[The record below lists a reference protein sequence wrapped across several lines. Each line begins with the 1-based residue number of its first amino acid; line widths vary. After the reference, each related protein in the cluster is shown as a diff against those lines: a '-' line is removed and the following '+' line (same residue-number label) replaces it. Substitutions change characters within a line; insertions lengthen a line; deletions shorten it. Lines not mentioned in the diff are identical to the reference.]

1 MAQKAL
7 DYSLAFGDKGL
18 IMHQQIQL
26 FKVHRNNKEY
36 KIGQPYLEQALENAR
51 SMNDLEN
58 MLLDK
63 HLNEPAECAPKI
75 TDLLNKVKSRLE
87 N

>member
-1 MAQKAL
+1 MVEKNTNATTQLPVTTQVEKILMHGTPAQFKQAI
-7 DYSLAFGDKGL
+7 KGL
-18 IMHQQIQL
+18 
-26 FKVHRNNKEY
+26 
-36 KIGQPYLEQALENAR
+36 LEEVP
-51 SMNDLEN
+51 MNDLEN

>member
-1 MAQKAL
+1 MHGTPAQFKQAI
-7 DYSLAFGDKGL
+7 KGL
-18 IMHQQIQL
+18 
-26 FKVHRNNKEY
+26 
-36 KIGQPYLEQALENAR
+36 LEEVP
-51 SMNDLEN
+51 MNDLEN